1 MPRTT
6 RSRRPLIVHSVWLQ
20 AKYETEEVLVWYRG
34 RRRRRLWPLILNTM
48 RLREDKVV
56 VCLVRLEKMRILI
69 LRKGS
74 YRILFI
80 LELGHST
87 DQSKVVSVKRILLV
101 QCLLFGCTLSRRSYI
116 KQKPISPLLLPLQKE
131 KESIRVSSGICS
143 CVLDNPKNSSW
154 KGSYLTGSN
163 FQFLATWLL
172 YPEDKSLFSEKR
184 NPFSQYLSADS
195 DLSGG

>member
-1 MPRTT
+1 
-6 RSRRPLIVHSVWLQ
+6 
-20 AKYETEEVLVWYRG
+20 
-34 RRRRRLWPLILNTM
+34 M

-101 QCLLFGCTLSRRSYI
+101 QCLLFECTLSGRSYI
-116 KQKPISPLLLPLQKE
+116 KQKPISHLLLPLQK
-131 KESIRVSSGICS
+131 R
-143 CVLDNPKNSSW
+143 
-154 KGSYLTGSN
+154 
-163 FQFLATWLL
+163 
-172 YPEDKSLFSEKR
+172 KR
-184 NPFSQYLSADS
+184 IYSRFKWNVFVRI
-195 DLSGG
+195 G

>member
-34 RRRRRLWPLILNTM
+34 RRRRRLWALILNTM

-101 QCLLFGCTLSRRSYI
+101 QCLLFECTLSGRSYI
-116 KQKPISPLLLPLQKE
+116 KQKPISPLLLPLQKR
-131 KESIRVSSGICS
+131 KRIYSRFKW
-143 CVLDNPKNSSW
+143 N
-154 KGSYLTGSN
+154 
-163 FQFLATWLL
+163 
-172 YPEDKSLFSEKR
+172 LFVR
-184 NPFSQYLSADS
+184 I
-195 DLSGG
+195 G

>member
-34 RRRRRLWPLILNTM
+34 RRRRRLWALILNTM

-80 LELGHST
+80 LELVHST

-101 QCLLFGCTLSRRSYI
+101 QCLLFECTLSRRSYI
-116 KQKPISPLLLPLQKE
+116 KQKPISPLLLPLQKR
-131 KESIRVSSGICS
+131 KRIYSRFKW
-143 CVLDNPKNSSW
+143 N
-154 KGSYLTGSN
+154 
-163 FQFLATWLL
+163 
-172 YPEDKSLFSEKR
+172 LFVR
-184 NPFSQYLSADS
+184 I
-195 DLSGG
+195 G